1 MGKQWKQWQ
10 TLFSWAPKSP
20 QMVTAAMKLRHLL
33 LGRKAMS
40 NLDNVLK
47 SKDIILL
54 TKVYILK
61 AMVFPVVTYSS
72 ESWTIKKADRQR
84 TDAFKL
90 WCWRR
95 LLNSKEIK
103 PVNLKGNQSW
113 IFTGRI
119 DVEAE
124 APVLWPPNV
133 KSWLVRKNSDAGTI
147 EGRRRRGWQR
157 IRWLDDI
164 TNLMARTLRRLWDL
178 VMDWEAWGT
187 AVHVVAKGQIQLNS
201 WTQLKY
207 IIKLKFRHVVLW
219 PQLPLCSTHPPGIL
233 LMIPLHTDIC
243 VWAKAWLTSIEQLT
257 LPIC

>member
-1 MGKQWKQWQ
+1 MYAYDLIKFLNNPTLATSCEALTHWKKLWSWEGLGAGGKGDDRGWDGWMASLTRWTWLW
-10 TLFSWAPKSP
+10 TLGFGDGQGGLACCDSWGHKESD
-20 QMVTAAMKLRHLL
+20 MTERLNWTDDRYMNSMSIILTGNLRHILNDFIITLL
-33 LGRKAMS
+33 VCNWAQGMLGK
-40 NLDNVLK
+40 
-47 SKDIILL
+47 
-54 TKVYILK
+54 
-61 AMVFPVVTYSS
+61 
-72 ESWTIKKADRQR
+72 
-84 TDAFKL
+84 
-90 WCWRR
+90 
-95 LLNSKEIK
+95 
-103 PVNLKGNQSW
+103 
-113 IFTGRI
+113 
-119 DVEAE
+119 
-124 APVLWPPNV
+124 
-133 KSWLVRKNSDAGTI
+133 I
-147 EGRRRRGWQR
+147 EGRSRRGWQR

-178 VMDWEAWGT
+178 VMDWEARGT